1 MDTPFNL
8 LCQHGSVRF
17 GSIVYCECYP
27 DRVRVG
33 ACSVDPKMAWS
44 EDETICL
51 IQLWD
56 EDSIQGQI
64 EGCRW
69 NKEVF
74 AKLASQMQSMIE
86 SR

>member
-1 MDTPFNL
+1 M
-8 LCQHGSVRF
+8 
-17 GSIVYCECYP
+17 E
-27 DRVRVG
+27 
-33 ACSVDPKMAWS
+33 WS

-51 IQLWD
+51 IQLLC

-64 EGCRW
+64 EGCRR

-74 AKLASQMQSMIE
+74 AKLASQMQYMIE